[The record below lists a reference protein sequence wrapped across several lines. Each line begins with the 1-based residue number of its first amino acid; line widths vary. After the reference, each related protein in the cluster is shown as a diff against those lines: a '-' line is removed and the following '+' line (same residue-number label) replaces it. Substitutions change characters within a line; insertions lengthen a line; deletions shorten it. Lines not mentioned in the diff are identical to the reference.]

1 MDRTFH
7 YRISWLNIVSI
18 IVVAAAMVYFL
29 WNRSTGS
36 IIVGLVLLF
45 ITMLMIE
52 RVIHTEYVITTD
64 GVLQIKRGKL
74 SRPILIRVDDI
85 ATMQVVRSNILTLR
99 FIMIVY
105 GRGQQIAVQP
115 VNEEAF
121 MEEIKKIHSKKQNK
135 KSR

>member
-36 IIVGLVLLF
+36 IIVGFVLLF

-52 RVIHTEYVITTD
+52 RVIHTEYVITAD

-74 SRPILIRVDDI
+74 SRPILIRIDDI

-121 MEEIKKIHSKKQNK
+121 MEEIKKRHTKKQNK
-135 KSR
+135 KNK

>member
-36 IIVGLVLLF
+36 IIIGLILLF

-52 RVIHTEYVITTD
+52 RVIHTEYVITAD

-74 SRPILIRVDDI
+74 SRPMLIRVDDI
-85 ATMQVVRSNILTLR
+85 ATMQVVKSNILTLR

-105 GRGQQIAVQP
+105 GKGQQIAVQP

-121 MEEIKKIHSKKQNK
+121 MEEIKKRHTKKQNK
-135 KSR
+135 KSK